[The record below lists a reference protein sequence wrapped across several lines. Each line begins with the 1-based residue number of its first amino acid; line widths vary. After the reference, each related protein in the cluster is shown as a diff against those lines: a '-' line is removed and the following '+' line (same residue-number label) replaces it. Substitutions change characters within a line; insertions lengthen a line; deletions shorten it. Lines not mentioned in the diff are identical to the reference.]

1 MQMAALLEAN
11 RTPCDEHPAAGQ
23 ALRAGQLYDRGGS
36 QLRRGEPLRAGSRRH
51 LSYGGGLIDCNLP
64 VIHRESRHAARFLA
78 GIPCCKLPGNAMDT
92 APTFISISIYVQ
104 LNCAIFQ
111 TCQTIFQTSLGYCL
125 CV

>member
-64 VIHRESRHAARFLA
+64 VIHR
-78 GIPCCKLPGNAMDT
+78 
-92 APTFISISIYVQ
+92 SIYLLPAHSDLERADMQHDFWRAFPVASCQ
-104 LNCAIFQ
+104 GMQWTLRPHLFPYLS
-111 TCQTIFQTSLGYCL
+111 TCS
-125 CV
+125 